1 MSRIRLYLL
10 IITAL
15 VLLPF
20 SFSFAQYSQD
30 KDINRWLRKK
40 PLIKAILIQGNDPD
54 IFSDKKIKSTLF
66 SRKSQKFPQESLNI
80 FRAIQKDRRRRVQR
94 ETIRRDTSE
103 VKYLYLSNGFLG
115 VQVMELFE
123 PILPDSTVMIIIS
136 IHEGRQFL
144 YKNIKVEGEY
154 NDEFEKRFLSIAG
167 EFKKGKPVD
176 PFKLKQAVYDMKS
189 VLANEGYPYA
199 TVDYSIDTLPDLNT
213 TDIRFYVQSDSL
225 VHFGNVIIDGA
236 EKFDTMLVRR
246 EISFKAGDI
255 YRRKDIIKTQKRL
268 LETGYYLTLYL
279 SSASV
284 ETSDLVNRLK
294 PDFILSLR
302 EKKTHFVSLKTGAA
316 QDSLKDLTW
325 TFSGSW
331 GKRDLFRSRRLE
343 LTAKAS
349 FIVFTE
355 WRLKDHWYRIRLTEP
370 WFFGIR
376 MPMTVTAQLS
386 PGVRTPILDQD
397 YRKESWFISVSTTR
411 NLDDRTRLITGL
423 QYESVNIYGLSLEAQ
438 DSLKQD
444 EGISIRRK
452 LFANLTWDTR
462 NHPFI
467 PSRGSLVN
475 LRAEYIGGFLGGDD
489 SFTLLEASWSEYQK
503 VWPGWISAFRLKGGY
518 VREFDE
524 SESVP
529 VDDRYYIGGA
539 NTIRGFSEGSLGPR
553 FTTGDGVV
561 PEGANIIIVAN
572 QEFRFRLIGKFWG
585 SIFTDV
591 GNGFRNNLEIKWN
604 SLAVSCGAGLQFISP
619 AGPIRVDYARRLK
632 SKYITAG
639 DKFHFTILYAF

>member
-1 MSRIRLYLL
+1 MCRIRLYFLF
-10 IITAL
+10 ITVL

-30 KDINRWLRKK
+30 KDINRWLRKEK
-40 PLIKAILIQGNDPD
+40 PVIDSIHIDYPD
-54 IFSDKKIKSTLF
+54 IPSDTVFKPSKVKSVLF
-66 SRKSQKFPQESLNI
+66 SRVTDL
-80 FRAIQKDRRRRVQR
+80 FRAIKKDRRRRVQR
-94 ETIRRDTSE
+94 ETVRRDTSE
-103 VKYLYLSNGFLG
+103 IKYLYLSHGFLG
-115 VQVMELFE
+115 ANVVETFE
-123 PILPDSTVMIIIS
+123 PILPDSNVLVRIS
-136 IHEGRQFL
+136 IHEGRQFV
-144 YKNIKVEGEY
+144 YDNIQVEGKY
-154 NDEFEKRFLSIAG
+154 DIKFRNRLHGFADNY
-167 EFKKGKPVD
+167 KKGKPVD
-176 PFKLKQAVYDMKS
+176 PFQLKQTAYDMKS

-199 TVDYSIDTLPDLNT
+199 TVDYSIDTLLDLNT
-213 TDIRFYVQSDSL
+213 SDIRFNVQSDSL

-236 EKFDTMLVRR
+236 EKFDKMLVKR
-246 EISFKAGDI
+246 EISFNPGDI
-255 YRRKDIIKTQKRL
+255 YRRKDIINTQKHL

-279 SSASV
+279 SSASAD
-284 ETSDLVNRLK
+284 TSDLVNRLK
-294 PDFILSLR
+294 PDFVLSLR

-325 TFSGSW
+325 TLSGSW
-331 GKRDLFRSRRLE
+331 GKRNLFRSRRLE

-376 MPMTVTAQLS
+376 MPMAVTAQLS

-423 QYESVNIYGLSLEAQ
+423 QYESVNIYGLSQEAQ
-438 DSLKQD
+438 DNLKQD
-444 EGISIRRK
+444 EGISFRRK
-452 LFANLTWDTR
+452 LFANLTRDTR

-467 PSRGSLVN
+467 PSRGSLIN

-489 SFTLLEASWSEYQK
+489 SFTLLEASWSKYQK
-503 VWPGWISAFRLKGGY
+503 VWPGWISAFRFKGGY
-518 VREFDE
+518 VREFDK

-553 FTTGDGVV
+553 FRTEDGVV

-591 GNGFRNNLEIKWN
+591 GNGFRNDLEIKWN
-604 SLAVSCGAGLQFISP
+604 NLAVSYGAGLQFISP
-619 AGPIRVDYARRLK
+619 AGPIRVDYARRLE
-632 SKYITAG
+632 SKYISAG

>member
-1 MSRIRLYLL
+1 MIRTRPYLL
-10 IITAL
+10 FIPAL
-15 VLLPF
+15 VLLLI
-20 SFSFAQYSQD
+20 SSSLAQYSPD
-30 KDINRWLRKK
+30 KNINRWLRKEK
-40 PLIKAILIQGNDPD
+40 PLIDSIHIDYPD
-54 IFSDKKIKSTLF
+54 NPPDTVYKPSKIKSVLF
-66 SRKSQKFPQESLNI
+66 SRVTDL
-80 FRAIQKDRRRRVQR
+80 FRAIKGDRRRRVQR
-94 ETIRRDTSE
+94 ETVRRDTSE
-103 VKYLYLSNGFLG
+103 IKYLYLSNGFLG
-115 VQVMELFE
+115 VRVVETFE
-123 PILPDSTVMIIIS
+123 PVPPDSNVLVRIS
-136 IHEGRQFL
+136 IHEGRQFV
-144 YKNIKVEGEY
+144 YDRIGMEGEY
-154 NDEFEKRFLSIAG
+154 DRKFDNRLIGFIKNY
-167 EFKKGKPVD
+167 KKGKPVD
-176 PFKLKQAVYDMKS
+176 PFKLKQTAYDMKS

-199 TVDYSIDTLPDLNT
+199 TVDYSIDTLPDMNT

-225 VHFGNVIIDGA
+225 VHFGNVIIEGA
-236 EKFDTMLVRR
+236 ENFDTMLVKR
-246 EISFKAGDI
+246 EISFKPGGI
-255 YRRKDIIKTQKRL
+255 YRRIDIIRTQKHL

-279 SSASV
+279 SSASAD
-284 ETSDLVNRLK
+284 TSDNVNRLK
-294 PDFILSLR
+294 PDFVLTLR

-325 TFSGSW
+325 AFSGSW
-331 GKRDLFRSRRLE
+331 GKRNLFRSRRLE
-343 LTAKAS
+343 LTANAS

-397 YRKESWFISVSTTR
+397 YRKESWFVSVSTTR

-423 QYESVNIYGLSLEAQ
+423 QYESVNIYGLSQDAR

-444 EGISIRRK
+444 EGISISRK
-452 LFANLTWDTR
+452 LFLNLTRDTR

-467 PSRGSLVN
+467 PSRGSLIN
-475 LRAEYIGGFLGGDD
+475 IRGEYIGGFLGGDD
-489 SFTLLEASWSEYQK
+489 SFTLIEASWSRYQK

-518 VREFDE
+518 VREFDQ

-553 FTTGDGVV
+553 YRTEDGVF
-561 PEGANIIIVAN
+561 PEGANIIIIAN
-572 QEFRFRLIGKFWG
+572 QEFRFRLIGKLWG
-585 SIFTDV
+585 SVFTDI
-591 GNGFRNNLEIKWN
+591 GNGFRNNLEIKLN
-604 SLAVSCGAGLQFISP
+604 NLAVSYGAGLQFISP

-632 SKYITAG
+632 TKHITAG